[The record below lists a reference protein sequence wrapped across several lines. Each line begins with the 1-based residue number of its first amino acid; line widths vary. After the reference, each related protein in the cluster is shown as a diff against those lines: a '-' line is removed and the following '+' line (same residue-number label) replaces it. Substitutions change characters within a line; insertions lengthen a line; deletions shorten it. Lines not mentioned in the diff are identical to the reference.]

1 MVEVDQ
7 AALWR
12 FLWWSGT
19 MSIHVLVDQNREDHS
34 VRNCC
39 RFLLLLLCVLVERVG
54 GGAFEL

>member
-1 MVEVDQ
+1 MDQ